1 MAEFKR
7 CFGCMTELRGGSI
20 CPHCGYENGSGR
32 VSSLH
37 IAPGTLLKGRYVVG
51 KAIGQGGF
59 GITYIAWDNVF
70 NRAAAIKEYLPPSL
84 ATRNTDGPSVTCASA
99 NLKEDY
105 EYGLRKFLDEARI
118 LAMFGDMP
126 NIVDVRDF
134 FRANGTAYMVMEY
147 VDGITFKEYIARRGG
162 RVSWEEAEGI
172 LSFVADAL
180 RAVHSQGL
188 LHRDVSPDNI
198 YITESKQI
206 KLLDFGAARLALEA
220 QNRGFSVVLKHG
232 YAPAEQYKTNG
243 SQGPWT
249 DIYALAATFY
259 AGVAGRLPP
268 DAMDRLEHDGLIPPS
283 ALGVEIPPAKE
294 RALMKA
300 LAIREEDRFR
310 RVEDFMAALKE
321 DAPHAEA
328 AAEPVR
334 PPHVEA
340 PKRQARIRKET
351 KAGAKP
357 SFSLSDGLSRRLP
370 YVLVCAALAIVLVFV
385 FKNGFVPSWAEMQS
399 RAPKKPAAV
408 AAHSS
413 PVPSHAQ
420 QPLPAPQP
428 PAPSPVQKI
437 AQKKLPAA
445 QPVKKTESA
454 ETKQAR
460 LEVEKAR
467 RELAEEKKREAERE
481 AVRRG
486 IKVHTGAAVGAN
498 MLLND

>member
-1 MAEFKR
+1 M
-7 CFGCMTELRGGSI
+7 
-20 CPHCGYENGSGR
+20 
-32 VSSLH
+32 
-37 IAPGTLLKGRYVVG
+37 
-51 KAIGQGGF
+51 
-59 GITYIAWDNVF
+59 
-70 NRAAAIKEYLPPSL
+70 
-84 ATRNTDGPSVTCASA
+84 
-99 NLKEDY
+99 
-105 EYGLRKFLDEARI
+105 
-118 LAMFGDMP
+118 
-126 NIVDVRDF
+126 
-134 FRANGTAYMVMEY
+134 
-147 VDGITFKEYIARRGG
+147 
-162 RVSWEEAEGI
+162 
-172 LSFVADAL
+172 
-180 RAVHSQGL
+180 
-188 LHRDVSPDNI
+188 
-198 YITESKQI
+198 
-206 KLLDFGAARLALEA
+206 
-220 QNRGFSVVLKHG
+220 
-232 YAPAEQYKTNG
+232 
-243 SQGPWT
+243 
-249 DIYALAATFY
+249 
-259 AGVAGRLPP
+259 
-268 DAMDRLEHDGLIPPS
+268 
-283 ALGVEIPPAKE
+283 
-294 RALMKA
+294 
-300 LAIREEDRFR
+300 
-310 RVEDFMAALKE
+310 
-321 DAPHAEA
+321 
-328 AAEPVR
+328 R

-486 IKVHTGAAVGAN
+486 IKIHTGAAVGAN